1 MNCYNHST
9 ESGVGICKHCN
20 KALCHE
26 CATDTGEGIAC
37 TDTCVAIVNDLNRL
51 INRNKRT
58 VSTQQKSAYLTPA
71 FLGVMGAIFLVF
83 GLSGVQNAP
92 LPIAM
97 GVGLLLFALLNAIK
111 VKKWLSN
118 DVT

>member
-1 MNCYNHST
+1 
-9 ESGVGICKHCN
+9 
-20 KALCHE
+20 
-26 CATDTGEGIAC
+26 
-37 TDTCVAIVNDLNRL
+37 
-51 INRNKRT
+51 
-58 VSTQQKSAYLTPA
+58 
-71 FLGVMGAIFLVF
+71 MGAIFLVF

-111 VKKWLSN
+111 IKKWLSN